1 MDWRPGFQ
9 RGEST
14 GAGTPARPPFPQCN
28 AADGT
33 GLTDAEDRRRVTM
46 RRFFV
51 GVALYTLAAV
61 TPLAAWGGDRE
72 IAEQIYSKLKG
83 QQAAG
88 VLQGFT
94 LDMDVTGGKVLLKG
108 HVSSDAQRTAVLAAA
123 NSVEGVKEVVD
134 QITIGT
140 AAKPAPVKLD
150 PVTGT
155 TSTATSGNGAFSL
168 SKALAEQAP
177 KKGPAAEE
185 FVVPVGATE
194 TGAVASDKEIKT
206 AVIRSLSDAQRSGVL
221 RGFGL
226 EVSSVEG
233 DVVLKGRARS
243 DEQKQTIMD
252 MVRRVPGV
260 RNVIDDITVDSAIG
274 AQAQPA
280 KQVRH
285 LQPVEVKTV
294 SGRVPMQQQG
304 PVGAAVPVQF
314 QGQPA
319 AHMARMPQEMAAP
332 VPMEGAISGGYSG
345 PVNSMPVPMGYG
357 APHYDS
363 PNLPNYAWPGY
374 AAYPNYAALTYPQQ
388 YSPTAWPYIGPF
400 YPYPQVP
407 LGWRKVSLE
416 WEDGWWFLDFT
427 DK

>member
-1 MDWRPGFQ
+1 
-9 RGEST
+9 
-14 GAGTPARPPFPQCN
+14 
-28 AADGT
+28 
-33 GLTDAEDRRRVTM
+33 M

-51 GVALYTLAAV
+51 GVALFTLAAV

-83 QQAAG
+83 QQSAG

-94 LDMDVTGGKVLLKG
+94 LDMDVTAGRVLLKG

-123 NSVEGVKEVVD
+123 NSVDGVSEVVD
-134 QITIGT
+134 QISVGNASPATSP
-140 AAKPAPVKLD
+140 AKPTPVKVD
-150 PVTGT
+150 AVGAEAIKP
-155 TSTATSGNGAFSL
+155 ATQSGAFSL
-168 SKALAEQAP
+168 SKALTEQAP
-177 KKGPAAEE
+177 SKSNGDNGQFVMPA
-185 FVVPVGATE
+185 GATE
-194 TGAVASDKEIKT
+194 STVVSSDKEVKSSVVRT
-206 AVIRSLSDAQRSGVL
+206 LGDAQRSGVL

-226 EVSSVEG
+226 EVSSTDG
-233 DVVLKGRARS
+233 DVLLKGRAGS
-243 DEQKQTIMD
+243 SETKQTIMD

-260 RNVIDDITVDSAIG
+260 RNVIDDIVVVPAVAHPASAPQDS
-274 AQAQPA
+274 A

-285 LQPVEVKTV
+285 LQPVEVQTV
-294 SGRVPMQQQG
+294 SGRIPYAQDGPIATAEPM
-304 PVGAAVPVQF
+304 QF
-314 QGQPA
+314 QGQPY
-319 AHMARMPQEMAAP
+319 AHVASMAPQGAVMAP
-332 VPMEGAISGGYSG
+332 QGAMDGGYVGGGYSG
-345 PVNSMPVPMGYG
+345 MPVPQGYG

-374 AAYPNYAALTYPQQ
+374 AAYPNYAAVTYPQQ

-416 WEDGWWFLDFT
+416 WDDGWWFLDFT